1 MAFNTFVDRV
11 VQYPGR
17 VIMTPVAGE
26 ANTYDMSR
34 AEGDVATEGTRFN
47 AQTFNGIADEIIQ
60 TADDNIITQAQLNQI
75 KARVGVGGGLYD
87 VLYALGGSYID
98 NEVSADDVW
107 TYRKWENGTVEAWAS
122 LSLGSQT
129 GNVWVSPIRYVDLTV
144 DIPSGIFTEAPKAF
158 GVSRSNQWWVNSINA
173 SSATRIN
180 TRILTLAATAQNAG
194 LNIYAVER
202 HI

>member
-17 VIMTPVAGE
+17 VIMTPVQGE
-26 ANTYDMSR
+26 ANTYDLSR
-34 AEGDVATEGTRFN
+34 AEGTVTTEGTRFN
-47 AQTFNGIADEIIQ
+47 AETFNGIADEIIQ

-87 VLYALGGSYID
+87 VLYALGESYID
-98 NEVSADDVW
+98 NEVSAGDVW
-107 TYRKWENGTVEAWAS
+107 TCRKWNNGTVEAWAS
-122 LSLGSQT
+122 ISLGSQT

-194 LNIYAVER
+194 LSIYAVER

>member
-17 VIMTPVAGE
+17 VIMTPVSGE

-34 AEGDVATEGTRFN
+34 AEGTVTTEGTRFN
-47 AQTFNGIADEIIQ
+47 SDTFNGIADEIIQ

-87 VLYALGGSYID
+87 VLYALGESYIE
-98 NEVSADDVW
+98 NEVSAGDVW
-107 TYRKWENGTVEAWAS
+107 TYRKWNNGTVEAWAS
-122 LSLGSQT
+122 LSLGPRT

-144 DIPSGIFTEAPKAF
+144 DIPSGIFTEAPTVV
-158 GVSRSNQWWVNSINA
+158 GVSSSSQWWVNSINA

-180 TRILTLAATAQNAG
+180 TRILTLAQTAQNAG
-194 LNIYAVER
+194 LNVYAVER